1 MASKDGTTAENK
13 AVDMEE
19 LVEVELQLTRDKQ
32 EDKYV
37 GLNGRNFL
45 IRRGE
50 KVMIPRWA
58 KEILDNAEEMEMKAL
73 KNMKNLPNR

>member
-1 MASKDGTTAENK
+1 MASKDGTAENK